1 MFNPEALMIGIS
13 LCPLPN
19 KDNYRYL
26 KKTVYVGGA
35 SEEGERNVR
44 IFPLLAARR
53 SPVSTNSRAI
63 PPRPPNSR

>member
-44 IFPLLAARR
+44 IFLFF
-53 SPVSTNSRAI
+53 SGCIGGCWWSRAF
-63 PPRPPNSR
+63 

>member
-26 KKTVYVGGA
+26 KKTVYVFMLEQGRR
-35 SEEGERNVR
+35 ER
-44 IFPLLAARR
+44 
-53 SPVSTNSRAI
+53 
-63 PPRPPNSR
+63 

>member
-44 IFPLLAARR
+44 IFLFFLVVLLAGGGPEL
-53 SPVSTNSRAI
+53 SSCGQWM
-63 PPRPPNSR
+63 

>member
-35 SEEGERNVR
+35 REEGERM
-44 IFPLLAARR
+44 
-53 SPVSTNSRAI
+53 
-63 PPRPPNSR
+63 